1 MLVLLPVFL
10 LILTLIALLGL
21 VRFKQATGL
30 VWLISATAAIL
41 TWVVVLIQQFIRP
54 APFSLTEWYLGEG
67 ATTGLIF
74 QLDQSSWPYA
84 FGLVS
89 LILAV
94 MMTDASR
101 FEFQTDLEGWVGS
114 LVVTIGGLL
123 AVLAET
129 PLALILAWTI
139 IDVFEMMIV
148 LRTVERQ
155 EQKQQAVIAFGARLA
170 GILMV
175 VWAVLESRGRG
186 QGLTL
191 ESFPPEAGI
200 FLLIA
205 AGLRLGVIPLHL
217 PYTEEPRLRRG
228 LGTAIRLVGPASSL
242 VLLSRLPPTVAPP
255 VWAPYFLIFTS
266 LAAVYGSVRW
276 LTGKDDLAARP
287 YWIIAMAGL
296 AIGSAVRGRPMAA
309 LAWGTTLL
317 FAGGAIFLFSARN
330 RPLRA
335 FLILCWIGLSGL
347 PFTPAASGW
356 QGLVVMPFNL
366 LDIVNILAH
375 SLLLLGFLK
384 YVLAPGS
391 TPDEMEGWA
400 KVVYGLGL
408 GVFIVSYWLVGIFGW
423 QGSFTLGNWWAST
436 ISVVLCLGG
445 GIGAWLLNRRPRR
458 PMEVDEGWFTL
469 FVRKVS
475 AIIGQV
481 LNLNWLYRLA
491 AFFFRILQRLVGFVT
506 LILEGEGGIL
516 WALVLLV
523 LIISFLLPG
532 GAP

>member
-10 LILTLIALLGL
+10 LVVTLIVLFALS
-21 VRFKQATGL
+21 RFKQATGL
-30 VWLISATAAIL
+30 VWLISVTAAIL
-41 TWVVVLIQQFIRP
+41 TWVIILVQRFVQP
-54 APFSLTEWYLGEG
+54 APFFLTEWYLGEG

-74 QLDQSSWPYA
+74 QLDQSSWSYA
-84 FGLVS
+84 FGLVT
-89 LILAV
+89 LILAILL
-94 MMTDASR
+94 TETSR
-101 FEFQTDLEGWVGS
+101 FEFQTNFEGWVGS
-114 LVVTIGGLL
+114 LAVTVGGLL

-139 IDVFEMMIV
+139 IDIFEMIIM

-155 EQKQQAVIAFGARLA
+155 EQKQQAVIAFSARLA

-175 VWAVLESRGRG
+175 IWAVLESRGRG

-191 ESFPPEAGI
+191 TSYPPEAGI

-205 AGLRLGVIPLHL
+205 AGLRLGVVPLHL

-228 LGTAIRLVGPASSL
+228 LGTAIRLAAPVSSL

-255 VWAPYFLIFTS
+255 AWSPYFLIFTS

-276 LTGKDDLAARP
+276 LTGKDELSARP
-287 YWIIAMAGL
+287 YWIIALAGV

-309 LAWGTTLL
+309 LAWGTALL
-317 FAGGAIFLFSARN
+317 FAGGAVFLFSARN
-330 RPLRA
+330 RLLRA
-335 FLILCWIGLSGL
+335 IFILCWIGLSGL

-356 QGLVVMPFNL
+356 QGLVVLPFNL
-366 LDIVNILAH
+366 LDIVNILVY
-375 SLLLLGFLK
+375 SMLLLGFLR
-384 YVLAPGS
+384 YVLTPGS
-391 TPDEMEGWA
+391 TLEEMEGWA
-400 KVVYGLGL
+400 KVVYSLGL
-408 GVFIVSYWLVGIFGW
+408 VIFIVSYWLVGVFGW
-423 QGSFTLGNWWAST
+423 EGSFTLGNWWGST

-445 GIGAWLLNRRPRR
+445 GIGIWLLNRRSRW
-458 PMEVDEGWFTL
+458 PMEINEGWFIL

-481 LNLNWLYRLA
+481 LNLNWLYQFA
-491 AFFFRILQRLVGFVT
+491 AFIFRIMQRLVNFVA

-532 GAP
+532 VAP